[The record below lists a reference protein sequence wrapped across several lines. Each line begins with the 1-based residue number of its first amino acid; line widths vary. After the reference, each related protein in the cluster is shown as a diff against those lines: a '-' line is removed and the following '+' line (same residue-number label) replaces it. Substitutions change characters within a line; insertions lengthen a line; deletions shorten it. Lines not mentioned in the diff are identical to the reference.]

1 MKHLLLPCLAV
12 IAASTCTGAQRSQS
26 DPRIDFKRDIEPI
39 LVGRCYS
46 CHGPKSQISGLRLD
60 VRDAALKGGDSG
72 VAAVVPG
79 RSSESPLI
87 RYVSSSDP
95 KAVMPPSGER
105 LTAAQ
110 IETLRNWIDQGAE
123 WPEGAVLIDF
133 TRDIQPIFESRCYRC
148 HGPDV
153 QTHNLRLD
161 RKGDALK
168 GGDSG
173 VPAIVPGRASESLLI
188 RYVAGLDPKIRMPAG
203 GPPLEA
209 NQVRLLR
216 LWIDQGARWPGESV
230 ASLPSEDPKFERGRK
245 HWAFQALLNPAIPA
259 VKDKGWVRNPI
270 DAFVLAKLEAQAWK
284 PVAPAGP
291 RELMRRVYLDLTGL
305 PPTLAEQDEF
315 LKKPD
320 AEALVESLLAR
331 PSYGER
337 WARHWLDLVRY
348 AETNGYERDA
358 TKPNAWRY
366 RDYVIRAF
374 NDDKP
379 YDRFIL
385 EQLAGDELS
394 DRSSETLIATGY
406 YRLGP
411 WDDEPA
417 DPKEDRFD
425 QLEDVVSTT
434 SQVFLGLTLGCA
446 RCHNHKFEPLTSR
459 DYYSMVAVFNGL
471 QRPTQGRTELDR
483 PLGSATEVAAQAHR
497 DLQISPLEEALG
509 AVKNGF
515 RKEYLESGRTGFPA
529 ETVKAFLTSPG
540 GRSDA
545 EKKLVK
551 AKATE
556 LDRQISA
563 AQPADVRQTIASLE
577 ARIHQL
583 RESVP
588 DLPRGYFLEEP
599 SPEPPPTFLLIRGK
613 AAMPGPE
620 VPPAVPAILVKSQP
634 AFPKGDRT
642 SLRRLTLARWIS
654 SPENPL
660 MARVIVNRVWQ
671 YHFGEGL
678 VRTPSDFGLMGEKPT
693 HPELLDWL
701 ANWFVENGLSLKKLH
716 RLIMSSNTYRMGKN
730 SNPEYAAKDPENRM
744 LWHIV
749 YRRLEAEA
757 ILDSMLAVSG
767 RMNPK
772 MYGPSIYPYVPEEA
786 LTGSSDP
793 DEIWK
798 PFDEAEASRR
808 AIYSFIKRSLVV
820 PALDVLDLC
829 DTTRTSAKRINTNV
843 APQALTL
850 FNGFFVNLQARH
862 FADRLVAEAGDE
874 TEKQIEL
881 AYRLALARSPSI
893 TERGEMLEFLKREQA
908 RISRETMANGR
919 TAYALALQQL
929 CRVIFNLNEFVYT
942 D

>member
-1 MKHLLLPCLAV
+1 MKYLLLLCLAFV
-12 IAASTCTGAQRSQS
+12 APWMCTGAQQS
-26 DPRIDFKRDIEPI
+26 RYARIDFRRDVEPI
-39 LVGRCYS
+39 LSARCYS
-46 CHGPKSQISGLRLD
+46 CHGPQSQISGLRLD
-60 VRDAALKGGDSG
+60 VREGALKGGDSG
-72 VAAVVPG
+72 VAAIVSG
-79 RSSESPLI
+79 RAAESPLI
-87 RYVSSSDP
+87 KYVSGSDP
-95 KAVMPPSGER
+95 KAIMPPSGER
-105 LTAAQ
+105 LTASQ
-110 IETLRNWIDQGAE
+110 IETLRRWIDEGAA
-123 WPEGAVLIDF
+123 WPEDAVAIDF
-133 TRDIQPIFESRCYRC
+133 ARDIQPILESRCYRC

-161 RKGDALK
+161 RKADALK

-203 GPPLEA
+203 GPPLDA
-209 NQVRLLR
+209 NEVRLLR
-216 LWIDQGARWPGESV
+216 LWIDQGARWPGEMA
-230 ASLPSEDPKFERGRK
+230 ASQPPEDPKFERGRK
-245 HWAFQALLNPAIPA
+245 HWAFQPLLNPTIPA
-259 VKDKGWVRNPI
+259 VKDERWVRNPI
-270 DAFVLAKLEAQAWK
+270 DAFVLAKLEARGWK
-284 PVAPAGP
+284 PAPAAAP

-315 LKKPD
+315 LKNAD
-320 AEALVESLLAR
+320 AERLVEALLSKPA
-331 PSYGER
+331 YGER

-358 TKPNAWRY
+358 TKPSAWRY

-374 NDDKP
+374 NADKP
-379 YDRFIL
+379 YDRFVL
-385 EQLAGDELS
+385 EQLAGDELP
-394 DRSSETLIATGY
+394 DRSNETLIATSY

-425 QLEDVVSTT
+425 QLEDIVSTT

-459 DYYSMVAVFNGL
+459 DYYSMLAVFNGL
-471 QRPTQGRTELDR
+471 QRPTQGRTELDK
-483 PLGSATEVAAQAHR
+483 PLGSPGEVAAQAHR
-497 DLQISPLEEALG
+497 DLQIEALEK
-509 AVKNGF
+509 ALAATREGF
-515 RKEYLESGRTGFPA
+515 RKEVLESGRTGFSP
-529 ETVKAFLTSPG
+529 ETVQAFLNSSG
-540 GRSDA
+540 ARSDA

-551 AKATE
+551 ANAAA
-556 LDRQISA
+556 LDRQLA
-563 AQPADVRQTIASLE
+563 ASQPADVRETIASLE
-577 ARIHQL
+577 TRIHQL
-583 RESVP
+583 REAVP
-588 DLPRGYFLEEP
+588 DLPRGYFFEEP

-613 AAMPGPE
+613 AAIPGPE
-620 VPPAVPAILVKSQP
+620 VPPAVPGILAKSQP
-634 AFPKGDRT
+634 AFPRGDRT

-654 SPENPL
+654 SPDNPL

-671 YHFGEGL
+671 HHFGEGL

-701 ANWFVENGLSLKKLH
+701 ANWFVQNGMSLKKLH
-716 RLIMSSNTYRMGKN
+716 RLIMHSSTYRMSKR
-730 SNPEYAAKDPENRM
+730 SNPEYAAQDPENRM
-744 LWHIV
+744 LWHMA
-749 YRRLEAEA
+749 YWRLEAEA

-767 RMNPK
+767 RLNPK
-772 MYGPSIYPYVPEEA
+772 MYGPSIYPFVPEAA

-808 AIYSFIKRSLVV
+808 AIYFFIKRSLVV

-829 DTTRTSAKRINTNV
+829 DTARTSAKRINTNV

-850 FNGFFVNLQARH
+850 FNGFFANLQARH
-862 FADRLVAEAGDE
+862 FAERLIAEAGNE
-874 TEKQIEL
+874 PEQQIEL
-881 AYRLALARSPSI
+881 AYRLALARSPDKA
-893 TERGEMLEFLKREQA
+893 ERVDMFQFLQRERV
-908 RISRETMANGR
+908 RISRETSTDER
-919 TAYALALQQL
+919 TAYPLALQQL